1 MSSPASGSANATTLR
16 IASRRSQ
23 LAMVQTHWVRDELAK
38 AHPGLEISIE
48 AMATQ
53 GDKILDVALAKIG
66 DKGLFTKEL
75 EAQMLV
81 DQADIAVHSLKDLPT
96 NLPEGLMLGC
106 ITEREDPADALVVH
120 EKHQDKTLASLA
132 EGSVVGTSSLRRL
145 AQLRHHYPHLI
156 FKDVRGNVITR
167 LEKLDAGDYDCLIL
181 AAAGLGR
188 LGLGARIHELID
200 PSISLHAVGQGAL
213 GIECRQGDQAVLE
226 QIKVLEHRPT
236 ALRCLAERAFL
247 RKLEGGCQVPI
258 GVNTH
263 FEGDELVLTGMVAS
277 LDGLR
282 LIRDQARGPQ
292 ADPEAIG
299 LALAQSLRAQGAGE
313 ILEEIFATVRPEA

>member
-1 MSSPASGSANATTLR
+1 
-16 IASRRSQ
+16 
-23 LAMVQTHWVRDELAK
+23 MVQTEWVRDELAN

-81 DQADIAVHSLKDLPT
+81 NRADIAVHSLKDLPT

-106 ITEREDPADALVVH
+106 ITEREDPADALVMH
-120 EKHQDKTLASLA
+120 AKNKDLTLATLP
-132 EGSVVGTSSLRRL
+132 EGAVVGTSSLRRL
-145 AQLRHHYPHLI
+145 AQLRYHYPHLT

-167 LEKLDAGDYDCLIL
+167 LEKLDSGQFDCLIL

-188 LGLGARIHELID
+188 LGLGDRIHELID

-213 GIECRQGDQAVLE
+213 GIECRDGDGAVLE

-236 ALRCLAERAFL
+236 SLRCLAERAFL
-247 RKLEGGCQVPI
+247 RTLEGGCQVPI
-258 GVNTH
+258 GVNTR

-277 LDGLR
+277 LDGKQ
-282 LIRDQARGPQ
+282 LIRD
-292 ADPEAIG
+292 E
-299 LALAQSLRAQGAGE
+299 LRAPQDQAEDLGNRLAELLRSQGAGE
-313 ILEEIFATVRPEA
+313 ILAKIFAEARPEA

>member
-1 MSSPASGSANATTLR
+1 MALTELR

-23 LAMVQTHWVRDELAK
+23 LAMVQTNWVKAELEK
-38 AHPGLEISIE
+38 AHPGLTITVE

-81 DQADIAVHSLKDLPT
+81 DRADIAVHSLKDLPT

-106 ITEREDPADALVVH
+106 ITEREDPADALVVNA
-120 EKHQDKTLASLA
+120 KNQAYQLDTLP

-145 AQLRHHYPHLI
+145 AQLRHHYPQLI

-167 LEKLDAGDYDCLIL
+167 LEKLDSGEYDCLIL

-188 LGLGARIHELID
+188 LGFANRIHQLIPGD
-200 PSISLHAVGQGAL
+200 ISLHAVGQGAL
-213 GIECRQGDQAVLE
+213 GIECVEGKPEVLE
-226 QIKVLEHRPT
+226 AIKVLEHTPT
-236 ALRCLAERAFL
+236 SQRCLAERAFL
-247 RKLEGGCQVPI
+247 RELEGGCQVPI
-258 GVNTH
+258 GVNTT
-263 FEGDELVLTGMVAS
+263 FNGDELVLTGMVAS
-277 LDGLR
+277 LDGKQ
-282 LIRDQARGPQ
+282 LIRDQASG
-292 ADPEAIG
+292 ASSDAEAIG
-299 LALAQSLRAQGAGE
+299 IALAGTLKQQGAGE
-313 ILEEIFATVRPEA
+313 ILQKIFDEVRPEA

>member
-1 MSSPASGSANATTLR
+1 MALTELR

-23 LAMVQTHWVRDELAK
+23 LAMVQTNWVKAELEK
-38 AHPGLEISIE
+38 AHPGLKITVE

-81 DQADIAVHSLKDLPT
+81 DRADIAVHSLKDLPT

-106 ITEREDPADALVVH
+106 ITEREDPADALVVNAKNQAH
-120 EKHQDKTLASLA
+120 KLDTLP
-132 EGSVVGTSSLRRL
+132 EGAVVGTSSLRRL

-167 LEKLDAGDYDCLIL
+167 LEKLDSGEYDCLIL

-188 LGLGARIHELID
+188 LGFADRIHQLI
-200 PSISLHAVGQGAL
+200 PGNISLHAVGQGAL
-213 GIECRQGDQAVLE
+213 GIECVEGKDEVTEA
-226 QIKVLEHRPT
+226 IKVLEHTPT
-236 ALRCLAERAFL
+236 SQRCLAERAFL
-247 RKLEGGCQVPI
+247 RELEGGCQVPI
-258 GVNTH
+258 GVNSQINN
-263 FEGDELVLTGMVAS
+263 GELLLTGMVAS
-277 LDGLR
+277 LDGKR
-282 LIRDQARGPQ
+282 LIRDQATG
-292 ADPEAIG
+292 AANEPESIG
-299 LALAQSLRAQGAGE
+299 IELAGKLKQQGAGE
-313 ILEEIFATVRPEA
+313 ILKEIFDEVRPEA